1 MTRSQIRKYAFIK
14 SIPIMCSYIFVSMA
28 YGIMMEDAGFK
39 WYYSLLVSLT
49 VYTGAFQFVL
59 ITFLSSGA
67 SIITVALTALL
78 MNSRQSFYSLTFLE
92 DFKKMGKRMLYMIH
106 TMTDETYAV
115 NCTLELPQKEKEDT
129 MFLVAFFSRCYWM
142 IGSVLGGMLGQLIPW
157 DMEGIDFCMTALF
170 VIIFIDQWEKADRH
184 TPALAGL
191 GIGIICLIIFG
202 GFRLYA
208 SGTFTYIRII
218 SGVTEEK
225 GGSIDE
231 YRKNIDHDRSF
242 CSLYLLFEGSS
253 VSGFRRITEDAGL
266 AGPIGKNTSLSDHGS
281 ADRLLFERCGK

>member
-115 NCTLELPQKEKEDT
+115 NLSLTETGKEKEDM
-129 MFLVAFFSRCYWM
+129 MFVIAFLSRCYWM
-142 IGSVLGGMLGQLIPW
+142 AGTIAGGVLGQLIPIKL
-157 DMEGIDFCMTALF
+157 EGIDFCMTALF
-170 VIIFIDQWEKADRH
+170 VIIFIDNWEKTKNH
-184 TPALAGL
+184 VPAVLGL
-191 GIGIICLIIFG
+191 IISMLCLIIAGARSFM
-202 GFRLYA
+202 LP
-208 SGTFTYIRII
+208 SLILV
-218 SGVTEEK
+218 SGVLLLMREK
-225 GGSIDE
+225 EAQS
-231 YRKNIDHDRSF
+231 
-242 CSLYLLFEGSS
+242 
-253 VSGFRRITEDAGL
+253 
-266 AGPIGKNTSLSDHGS
+266 
-281 ADRLLFERCGK
+281 

>member
-1 MTRSQIRKYAFIK
+1 MTKSQIQKYAFIK

-39 WYYSLLVSLT
+39 WYYSLLVSMT

-67 SIITVALTALL
+67 SVITVALTALL

-115 NCTLELPQKEKEDT
+115 NCTLELPQKEKEDA

-142 IGSVLGGMLGQLIPW
+142 IGAVLGGVLGQLIPW
-157 DMEGIDFCMTALF
+157 DMKGIDFCMTALF
-170 VIIFIDQWEKADRH
+170 VIIFIDQWEKTDKQ
-184 TPALAGL
+184 TPALA
-191 GIGIICLIIFG
+191 C
-202 GFRLYA
+202 
-208 SGTFTYIRII
+208 
-218 SGVTEEK
+218 
-225 GGSIDE
+225 
-231 YRKNIDHDRSF
+231 
-242 CSLYLLFEGSS
+242 
-253 VSGFRRITEDAGL
+253 
-266 AGPIGKNTSLSDHGS
+266 
-281 ADRLLFERCGK
+281 